1 MNLCQTV
8 EVSRRA
14 LEMARCALTDP
25 IAIGKIDLAL
35 AKLTPSAASAASI
48 YSLAES
54 VAMAADQ
61 RGLVLTIEQ
70 EPVAPLAMGN
80 YRTVV
85 SVRPKRRAA

>member
-1 MNLCQTV
+1 MNLSQTV

-14 LEMARCALTDP
+14 LERARNAATDAGVIAHLNSALE
-25 IAIGKIDLAL
+25 L
-35 AKLTPSAASAASI
+35 LTPEKVNAASI
-48 YSLAES
+48 YALAES

-85 SVRPKRRAA
+85 SVRPKRKAA